1 MTDTGINSNAS
12 MPRKQL
18 SSQLDRLDTIL
29 DGLADALNESVAD
42 AVKDVVGQVVKESVE
57 TTIREVLGNPALL
70 QAALEKHTPQPILTP
85 KRSLKEVL
93 KNALTT
99 LVSVTCQAAGKAR
112 SAVGWAWSWAVNKLR
127 QGLWLVKSG
136 CQVAGHLIMS
146 TTGYAWH
153 CRWTCA
159 AAVGSGVLSGVG
171 VYYAGPVVASVLCG
185 VGSSLAT
192 AVGIA
197 LAPVWRLLL
206 GSDHGV

>member
-1 MTDTGINSNAS
+1 MTHTGINSKAS
-12 MPRKQL
+12 IPRKQL

-29 DGLADALNESVAD
+29 DGLAEALNESVAD

-57 TTIREVLGNPALL
+57 TTIREVLGNPTLL

-93 KNALTT
+93 KKALTT
-99 LVSVTCQAAGKAR
+99 LVSMTCQVAVKAK
-112 SAVGWAWSWAVNKLR
+112 SAVGWAWTWAVNKLR
-127 QGLWLVKSG
+127 RGLWLAKSC
-136 CQVAGHLIMS
+136 CQVAGQLIMS
-146 TTGYAWH
+146 TTKYAWR

-159 AAVGSGVLSGVG
+159 AALGSGVLSAVG

-185 VGSSLAT
+185 IGSSLAT
-192 AVGIA
+192 AAGIA

-206 GSDHGV
+206 GSEHGV

>member
-1 MTDTGINSNAS
+1 MTHTGINSNAS

-29 DGLADALNESVAD
+29 DGLAEALNESVAD

-99 LVSVTCQAAGKAR
+99 LVSVTCQAAGKAK
-112 SAVGWAWSWAVNKLR
+112 SAVGWAWSWTLTKLR
-127 QGLWLVKSG
+127 QGLWLAKG
-136 CQVAGHLIMS
+136 GLKIAGKLIRR

-153 CRWTCA
+153 SRWTCA
-159 AAVGSGVLSGVG
+159 AALGSGVLSGVG
-171 VYYAGPVVASVLCG
+171 VYFAGPVVASVLCG
-185 VGSSLAT
+185 VGSALAT
-192 AVGIA
+192 TAGIV
-197 LAPVWRLLL
+197 LAPIWRLLL
-206 GSDHGV
+206 GGDHGV

>member
-1 MTDTGINSNAS
+1 MTHTGINSNAH

-29 DGLADALNESVAD
+29 DGLAEALNESVAD

-57 TTIREVLGNPALL
+57 TTIREVLGNPDLL
-70 QAALEKHTPQPILTP
+70 QAALEKHTPQPITTQ

-99 LVSVTCQAAGKAR
+99 LVSMSCQAAGKAKR
-112 SAVGWAWSWAVNKLR
+112 AVGWAWSWAVNKLK
-127 QGLWLVKSG
+127 QGLWLAKSG
-136 CQVAGHLIMS
+136 LKIAGQLIRR
-146 TTGYAWH
+146 TTGYAWR

-159 AAVGSGVLSGVG
+159 AALGSGVLSGVG

-185 VGSSLAT
+185 VGGAVAT
-192 AVGIA
+192 TAGIA
-197 LAPVWRLLL
+197 MAPIWRLLL
-206 GSDHGV
+206 GSEHGV